1 MYFYKKSLICEIRVR
16 DYCLFLQKKEGKMSY
31 KLYYNKEK
39 KNLFIT
45 STNIFNESDVLLFE
59 TYEDAKIK
67 NSTFTIPESNFTVEV
82 KTIFKSYKV
91 SKQLLQVSIES
102 DGYSFV
108 DFSRL

>member
-1 MYFYKKSLICEIRVR
+1 
-16 DYCLFLQKKEGKMSY
+16 MSY